1 MWKVRWTISFKGYQ
15 TSLSTLRYANGAPP
29 SKLTTWF
36 LLIFFFFFLFFWVR
50 QIAIEVKAR
59 GHKSTRTLV
68 LISFIFHTRSN
79 KTWQVIHMI
88 YVGGF
93 TVPIF
98 FFFFGSASLY
108 HFWIN
113 WIGFFFGHT
122 QFFFVTNSTWLSN
135 VRKNRHNYTPW
146 IHRNNEIL
154 GMRVKKYVDF
164 TTMNWTLGRFLLDL
178 QIKYIWSNQVI

>member
-1 MWKVRWTISFKGYQ
+1 M
-15 TSLSTLRYANGAPP
+15 
-29 SKLTTWF
+29 
-36 LLIFFFFFLFFWVR
+36 
-50 QIAIEVKAR
+50 KAR

-146 IHRNNEIL
+146 IHRNYEIL

-164 TTMNWTLGRFLLDL
+164 TTMNWTLWRFLLDL
-178 QIKYIWSNQVI
+178 QIKHVWSNQVIKFIKKIIEWYHIKHCVIKECALSFLINQRPVWLLVSLRFVQKKKQ